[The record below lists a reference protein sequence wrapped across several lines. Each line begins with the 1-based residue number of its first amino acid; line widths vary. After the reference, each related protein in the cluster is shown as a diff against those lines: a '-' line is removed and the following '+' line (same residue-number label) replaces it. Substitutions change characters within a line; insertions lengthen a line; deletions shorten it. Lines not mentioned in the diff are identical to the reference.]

1 MGIGADPVTAR
12 RASLVACHACGRL
25 SPLHEVHCPRCGG
38 HLYLRKPDSVQRT
51 WALLIGGVIL
61 YLPANLLPVM
71 RVVSMGQEQ
80 SDTIISGVVYFVR
93 TGSWH
98 LALIIFIASVLVP
111 VLKLTILSS
120 LLLSVRRRS
129 KRRPVTR
136 TRLYRI
142 TEFIGRW
149 SMVDIFVVTLMVAM
163 VELGNV
169 ATIEPG
175 PGAFAFALVVITT
188 MLAAHSFDPRLIWD
202 SIEETHG

>member
-1 MGIGADPVTAR
+1 
-12 RASLVACHACGRL
+12 
-25 SPLHEVHCPRCGG
+25 
-38 HLYLRKPDSVQRT
+38 
-51 WALLIGGVIL
+51 
-61 YLPANLLPVM
+61 
-71 RVVSMGQEQ
+71 MGQEQ